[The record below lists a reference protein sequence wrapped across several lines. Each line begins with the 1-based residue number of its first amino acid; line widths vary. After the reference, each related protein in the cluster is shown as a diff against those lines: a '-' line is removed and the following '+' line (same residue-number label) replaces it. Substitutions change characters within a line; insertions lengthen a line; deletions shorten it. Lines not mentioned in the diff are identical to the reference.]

1 MSTITGKF
9 RNGGI
14 VLDGPMPDW
23 VEESEV
29 IVQKPDSA
37 NDTIDINGDSPE
49 AIAAWIAWYDDLL
62 ALPKSEEAA
71 EELDRIL
78 AARKAEQKELWNE
91 QNRRVEGLFP

>member
-37 NDTIDINGDSPE
+37 NDAIDINGDSPE

-62 ALPKSEEAA
+62 ALPKYEEAA

-78 AARKAEQKELWNE
+78 AARKVEQKELWNE
-91 QNRRVEGLFP
+91 QNRRIEGLFP